1 MSGTRPPARARPP
14 ARPRKNAARARPP
27 ALRVVSA
34 TPDRWEDL
42 ARLFGPRGAC
52 AGCWCMWWRRSA
64 AEWRRGRG
72 AGNERALRRLVASG
86 EAPGLIA
93 YAGREPVGWIA
104 VAPREEYPRLASSR
118 TLKPLDDTPV
128 WSITCFFVAKGYR
141 GRGVS
146 GKLIRGAVAHARGR
160 GARMIEG
167 YPVVSKAGKMPD
179 AFAWTG
185 LPSAFARAGFAEA
198 ARPSPSRR
206 IMRKALRP
214 K

>member
-1 MSGTRPPARARPP
+1 
-14 ARPRKNAARARPP
+14 
-27 ALRVVSA
+27 
-34 TPDRWEDL
+34 
-42 ARLFGPRGAC
+42 
-52 AGCWCMWWRRSA
+52 MWWRRSA

-72 AGNERALRRLVASG
+72 AANERALWRLVASG

-93 YAGREPVGWIA
+93 YAGGEPVGWIA
-104 VAPREEYPRLASSR
+104 VAPREEYPRLAASR

-146 GKLIRGAVAHARGR
+146 GKLIRGAVAHARRR

-185 LPSAFARAGFAEA
+185 LPSAFIRAGFTEA
-198 ARPSPSRR
+198 ARPSRSRR

>member
-1 MSGTRPPARARPP
+1 VSGARPP
-14 ARPRKNAARARPP
+14 ARPRKDAAHARPP
-27 ALRVVSA
+27 ALRVISA

-72 AGNERALRRLVASG
+72 AGNQRALRRLVASG
-86 EAPGLIA
+86 ETPGLIA

-104 VAPREEYPRLASSR
+104 VAPREAYSRLAASR

-146 GKLIRGAVAHARGR
+146 GKLIRGAVAHARSR
-160 GARMIEG
+160 GARMVEG
-167 YPVVSKAGKMPD
+167 YPVVSSAGKMPD

-185 LPSAFARAGFAEA
+185 LPSAFTRAGFKEA
-198 ARPSPSRR
+198 ARPSRSRR
-206 IMRKALRP
+206 IMRKALRA